1 MTLWLYIKEM
11 VNTSSPKF
19 FYAAV
24 SVAYLISL
32 TFITPIIGRVVD
44 QTRMVRVTFIICNCF
59 LIVGNILYSLHFSP
73 WLLVVGRFLSGCAGL
88 NSVMC
93 GELIRSYPSSET
105 TFQLSILSIT
115 FNSGFILGPGL
126 NFMFSNID
134 FYLGHWHIKNVN
146 FIGVFMAFVCI
157 IMEIL
162 CLTMIHDLSKEF
174 DLKQHEEDNAKVSKS
189 ETSNKKDLKNS
200 GKFPSFSKNEIKFYE
215 ESNEKLPLIFY
226 AKQNELQ
233 TNLGNQPSTRISIFK
248 ILALLFTS
256 FDSSL
261 ILLNSFLVIFFL
273 ITFDMWL
280 PLLVI
285 ETLKLSILE
294 LNICVFGTGIASV
307 LILLLYLCKPISDEK
322 VFVAVLIGFFGLGL
336 INISYIVLTNIH
348 SKALVLIFGIIYM
361 ICFAGAG
368 IIPDVF
374 LTSTLAKF
382 VSSKEQAFV
391 DGIRNSMHSAGALV
405 AFSSA
410 AFMFDYVEVF
420 AAVFLALIF
429 CCFFL
434 LMARRKYLLNPNPI
448 F

>member
-19 FYAAV
+19 FYGAV
-24 SVAYLISL
+24 SVAYLLSSAFL
-32 TFITPIIGRVVD
+32 TPVIGRVVD
-44 QTRMVRVTFIICNCF
+44 RTRVVRVTFLVCNSF

-73 WLLVVGRFLSGCAGL
+73 WLLVAGRFLSGCDGL

-146 FIGVFMAFVCI
+146 FIGVFMTFVCI

-174 DLKQHEEDNAKVSKS
+174 DLKQNEEKNAKAPKIEALGELQELNFESLNYMN
-189 ETSNKKDLKNS
+189 SNLCEEFNQAL
-200 GKFPSFSKNEIKFYE
+200 PSFSLEEMESQKEIAN
-215 ESNEKLPLIFY
+215 SS
-226 AKQNELQ
+226 
-233 TNLGNQPSTRISIFK
+233 STHISIFK
-248 ILALLFTS
+248 ILKFLFTS

-261 ILLNSFLVIFFL
+261 ILFCTFFVIFFL
-273 ITFDMWL
+273 VTFDMWL

-285 ETLKLSILE
+285 ETLHLSILE
-294 LNICVFGTGIASV
+294 LNICVFGAGATTV
-307 LILLLYLCKPISDEK
+307 LILLLYLCKPVSDEK
-322 VFVAVLIGFFGLGL
+322 VFVAVLIGLLGL
-336 INISYIVLTNIH
+336 CTVNVAFIVLTNNS
-348 SKALVLIFGIIYM
+348 SKALALCFGIIYM
-361 ICFAGAG
+361 VCFAGAG

-374 LTSTLAKF
+374 LTNTLASL
-382 VSSKEQAFV
+382 VNSNEQAFV
-391 DGIRNSMHSAGALV
+391 DGIRNWMHSAGALLG
-405 AFSSA
+405 FSSA
-410 AFMFDYVEVF
+410 VFTFNYIEVF
-420 AAVFLALIF
+420 ASLYIALTLIF
-429 CCFFL
+429 VIL
-434 LMARRKYLLNPNPI
+434 LMARRKSLLNSKPI

>member
-11 VNTSSPKF
+11 VNTSSPKS

-24 SVAYLISL
+24 SVAYLLSSA
-32 TFITPIIGRVVD
+32 FVTPVIGRVVD
-44 QTRMVRVTFIICNCF
+44 QTRQVRITFLICNSF

-73 WLLVVGRFLSGCAGL
+73 WLLVAGRFLSGCDGM

-115 FNSGFILGPGL
+115 FNSGFILGPGI
-126 NFMFSNID
+126 NFMFYNVD

-174 DLKQHEEDNAKVSKS
+174 DFKRNEENNAKVSKIKS
-189 ETSNKKDLKNS
+189 EIEELNSESLLSYMNSNLYKE
-200 GKFPSFSKNEIKFYE
+200 FNET
-215 ESNEKLPLIFY
+215 LPLVSLEEMESQKEI
-226 AKQNELQ
+226 ANSS
-233 TNLGNQPSTRISIFK
+233 STHISIFK
-248 ILALLFTS
+248 ILKFLFTS

-261 ILLNSFLVIFFL
+261 ILFCTFFVIFFL
-273 ITFDMWL
+273 VTFDMWL

-285 ETLKLSILE
+285 ETLHLSILE
-294 LNICVFGTGIASV
+294 LNICVFGAGATTV
-307 LILLLYLCKPISDEK
+307 LILLLYLCKPVSDEK
-322 VFVAVLIGFFGLGL
+322 VFVAVLIGLLGL
-336 INISYIVLTNIH
+336 CTVNVAFIVLTNNS
-348 SKALVLIFGIIYM
+348 SKALALCFGIIYM
-361 ICFAGAG
+361 VCFAGAG

-374 LTSTLAKF
+374 LTNTLASL
-382 VSSKEQAFV
+382 VNSNEQAFV
-391 DGIRNSMHSAGALV
+391 DGIRNWMHSAGALLGL
-405 AFSSA
+405 SSA
-410 AFMFDYVEVF
+410 AFTFIYIEVF
-420 AAVFLALIF
+420 ASLNIALTLLFVI
-429 CCFFL
+429 L
-434 LMARRKYLLNPNPI
+434 LMARRKSLLNSKPI